1 MKSIVFILIIISFSL
16 SYVFLNHNSIIG
28 LEFKNYK
35 QIEYLSEYSKVS
47 DTAVSEGNVIPK
59 HGILHL
65 QNEVNHLIVFNAI
78 KYDDEDNR
86 IFKILDTLV
95 ISNLNKTDFITI
107 GYCEIDS
114 KKDVNLIGLVKN
126 TDSVMIKNIQ
136 KIWKVNTAKNKIE
149 IVSNLNNIKCLN
161 ENFSNF

>member
-1 MKSIVFILIIISFSL
+1 MKSIVVIIIIITFSL
-16 SYVFLNHNSIIG
+16 SYLFLNQDSIIG
-28 LEFKNYK
+28 IEFKNYK

-47 DTAVSEGNVIPK
+47 DTAVFEDNVIPK

-95 ISNLNKTDFITI
+95 ISNLQNRFYYNRI
-107 GYCEIDS
+107 
-114 KKDVNLIGLVKN
+114 L
-126 TDSVMIKNIQ
+126 
-136 KIWKVNTAKNKIE
+136 
-149 IVSNLNNIKCLN
+149 
-161 ENFSNF
+161 